1 MIISILL
8 VIALLCMSFYAYRVM
23 AQGNLLALPLLV
35 FTIAAIFFVFFPDET
50 TVIANLL
57 GVGRG
62 TDLLLYFCFITGSIL
77 ILLVHI
83 KFSHQSQMLTELARA
98 IALANPKRPNINS
111 INGRKEINSQNQ

>member
-8 VIALLCMSFYAYRVM
+8 AIALLCMSFYAYRVM
-23 AQGNLLALPLLV
+23 VQGNVLALPLLI
-35 FTIAAIFFVFFPDET
+35 FTLAAIFFVFFPAET
-50 TVIANLL
+50 TVIANKL

-83 KFSHQSQMLTELARA
+83 KFSHQSLVMTELVRA
-98 IALANPKRPNINS
+98 IALASPMRPPAKS
-111 INGRKEINSQNQ
+111 SGSQASTEQD

>member
-8 VIALLCMSFYAYRVM
+8 LIALLCMSFYAYRVM
-23 AQGNLLALPLLV
+23 VQGNVLALPLLI

-50 TVIANLL
+50 TVLANML

-83 KFSHQSQMLTELARA
+83 KFSHQSLVMTELVRA
-98 IALANPKRPNINS
+98 IALASPMHPPAKSNEA
-111 INGRKEINSQNQ
+111 KETTLQD